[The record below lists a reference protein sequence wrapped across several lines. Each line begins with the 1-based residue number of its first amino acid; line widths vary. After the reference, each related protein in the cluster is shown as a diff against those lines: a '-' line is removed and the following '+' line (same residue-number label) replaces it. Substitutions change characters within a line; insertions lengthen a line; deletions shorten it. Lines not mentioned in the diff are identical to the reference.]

1 MIVGRRIECC
11 TYCMSI
17 CEAWAG
23 ASVTKEMKSCPAGPC
38 FLLWLCR
45 DSRNLDIPPPLV
57 QTALLSF
64 LGSASWIGLLD
75 LTGPANG
82 QLRLWATQTVFG
94 ECLNSREMVRLR
106 EGGGEWK
113 GAEIC
118 AASLRFVKDRRR
130 RVSKQLGPSSSHH
143 SPLTHGIPSQSHIR
157 SGQTAAC
164 PSRCT
169 SEMHRQC
176 IQRTSCDDT
185 S

>member
-1 MIVGRRIECC
+1 LRSVGWSEC
-11 TYCMSI
+11 YERNEELPGRSLLS
-17 CEAWAG
+17 
-23 ASVTKEMKSCPAGPC
+23 SVALSRPAT
-38 FLLWLCR
+38 R